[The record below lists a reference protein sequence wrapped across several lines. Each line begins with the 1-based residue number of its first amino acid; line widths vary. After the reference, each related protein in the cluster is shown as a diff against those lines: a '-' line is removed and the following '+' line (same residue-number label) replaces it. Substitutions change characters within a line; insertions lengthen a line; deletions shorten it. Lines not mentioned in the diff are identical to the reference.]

1 VRVLGGFLGDARARC
16 ADKFC
21 VFFATV
27 PVFLESVTVQ
37 GGFFA
42 AMSRNDN
49 SGVQM
54 QQKQIRTRTA
64 LLAVATIFIV
74 TVQGARAAD
83 ECLEKPNAPSP
94 QGSHWYYRTDQ
105 TTNRQCWY
113 LGSQRM
119 KVAPLARQDTAPAR
133 PSSKMSA
140 PSAQTLVQA
149 TAVETATAEVIPEA
163 PPVEITADEGNTTEA
178 NSTVTLSKSWVGIP
192 TPPISSDRGSVSVR
206 DSYAEEQSATAPQ
219 EMGLTERIVS
229 PTEWSAAAR
238 TLASSFFTRFC
249 ALLAVALGLVA
260 IIVRV
265 IFTLF
270 AVRRPMSNQSQSA
283 QGQCSA
289 ASTDEHVLETFAHDS
304 ILATVGYQVDARE
317 ADSAPQTVAGAV
329 IAPDVIIRTSTAAS
343 HEAGMADSA
352 DRVSSPPSD
361 TVAGILQ
368 ELEQLRHEW
377 ACRGFEPTRKAVAP

>member
-1 VRVLGGFLGDARARC
+1 M
-16 ADKFC
+16 
-21 VFFATV
+21 
-27 PVFLESVTVQ
+27 E
-37 GGFFA
+37 
-42 AMSRNDN
+42 
-49 SGVQM
+49 
-54 QQKQIRTRTA
+54 QKQPTRIA
-64 LLAVATIFIV
+64 LLAVASIFIV

-83 ECLEKPNAPSP
+83 ECLERPNAPSP

-113 LGSQRM
+113 LGSQRR
-119 KVAPLARQDTAPAR
+119 KVAPLARQDTASAR

-206 DSYAEEQSATAPQ
+206 DSYAGEQSATAPQ
-219 EMGLTERIVS
+219 EMGLTGWIVS
-229 PTEWSAAAR
+229 STEKAVR
-238 TLASSFFTRFC
+238 TLASSFFVQFC

-260 IIVRV
+260 IIVRI
-265 IFTLF
+265 IFTLS
-270 AVRRPMSNQSQSA
+270 VRRRMLNQSQPA

-289 ASTDEHVLETFAHDS
+289 ASTDEQVLETFTHDS

-317 ADSAPQTVAGAV
+317 ADSAPETVADAV
-329 IAPDVIIRTSTAAS
+329 IAPDTIIRTSTAAA
-343 HEAGMADSA
+343 HEAGTADSS
-352 DRVSSPPSD
+352 DWVSSSPSD
-361 TVAGILQ
+361 TGAGIESNLQHLLQ
-368 ELEQLRHEW
+368 ELEQQW
-377 ACRGFEPTRKAVAP
+377 ARRGFEPTRKAIA